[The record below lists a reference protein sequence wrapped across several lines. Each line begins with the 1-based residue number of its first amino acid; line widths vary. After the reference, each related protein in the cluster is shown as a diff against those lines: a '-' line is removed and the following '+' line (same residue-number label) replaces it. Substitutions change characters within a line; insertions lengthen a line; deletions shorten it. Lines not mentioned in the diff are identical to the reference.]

1 MQALTSP
8 LFEVTLRVWWRPAEI
23 SGFAYYPSNLR
34 SESPPTLTI
43 ATHLLQHTGRIW
55 SRLATVNHPD
65 TARLQHIVST
75 NITAACQSE
84 FIWLFALCSE
94 LTNVQISMA
103 CCVWNREA
111 EEWAARTGYSLERT
125 REMVSETWT
134 ECNLRDTWY
143 HYQKD
148 GGLMRW
154 KRKWRYNLPRLKLL
168 IASVS
173 LTQSSRQRAD
183 SPLVVLFLH

>member
-1 MQALTSP
+1 MCVWQMQALTSP

-134 ECNLRDTWY
+134 GWCLVGT
-143 HYQKD
+143 
-148 GGLMRW
+148 L
-154 KRKWRYNLPRLKLL
+154 LKCR
-168 IASVS
+168 V
-173 LTQSSRQRAD
+173 QS
-183 SPLVVLFLH
+183 